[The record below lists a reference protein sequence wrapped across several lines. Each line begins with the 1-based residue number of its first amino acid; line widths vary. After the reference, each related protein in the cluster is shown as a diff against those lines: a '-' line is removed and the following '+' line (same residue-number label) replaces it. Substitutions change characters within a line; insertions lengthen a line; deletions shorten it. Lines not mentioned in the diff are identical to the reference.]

1 MFRHS
6 KLVSEASRHAE
17 ASKKLSSTY
26 KFIPQWNE
34 THLPVYREFQ
44 TKQFLVHNFTSL
56 WKCIFDEW
64 DSTIHEN
71 TTQNI
76 SVFPLYNFNT
86 IKLSPLIFQYLLF
99 CFSRKMIKL
108 SVISSLGHTIANA
121 NVSLWMWGG
130 RWGDSF
136 LESSQNLFKAFLKRL
151 CLYFCLDDVGGVV
164 RFRSTW

>member
-1 MFRHS
+1 MQ
-6 KLVSEASRHAE
+6 

-26 KFIPQWNE
+26 KFILQWNE

-44 TKQFLVHNFTSL
+44 TKQFRVHNFASL

-76 SVFPLYNFNT
+76 SVFPFYNFNT

-121 NVSLWMWGG
+121 NVSLWMWSGPKG
-130 RWGDSF
+130 VQVGESF
-136 LESSQNLFKAFLKRL
+136 PESSQNLFKAFWKRL

-164 RFRSTW
+164 RFSSTW